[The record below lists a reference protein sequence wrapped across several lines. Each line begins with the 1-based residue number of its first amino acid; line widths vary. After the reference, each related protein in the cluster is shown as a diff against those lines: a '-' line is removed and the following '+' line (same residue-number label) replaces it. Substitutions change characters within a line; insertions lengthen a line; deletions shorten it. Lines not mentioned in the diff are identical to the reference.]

1 MSILAVKYQT
11 PLEKKRPEN
20 RIPSS
25 NENETPSDTSSFDPE
40 TNNTVHKLEL
50 FTHGKLGKDRATA
63 EISEKPIFQFSG
75 LLPLFKFPVPV
86 FRWLLLF
93 PLSPFRLVTTK

>member
-1 MSILAVKYQT
+1 MSILAVLFKNTKT

-25 NENETPSDTSSFDPE
+25 DENETPSDTSFFDPE

-86 FRWLLLF
+86 FR
-93 PLSPFRLVTTK
+93 

>member
-25 NENETPSDTSSFDPE
+25 NENETPSDTSFFDPE

-50 FTHGKLGKDRATA
+50 FTHRKLGKEGQQQKSRR
-63 EISEKPIFQFSG
+63 SLFSNFSG
-75 LLPLFKFPVPV
+75 LFPFSISPVPV
-86 FRWLLLF
+86 PRSLLPVPRF
-93 PLSPFRLVTTK
+93 S